1 MNKSSIKSILHQDT
15 LEIVI
20 NKGSYLIKIGLLICI
35 SISILLLLTI
45 IVNSR
50 LLHYD
55 SDSLSDMIAI
65 IIVYIGFYSF
75 LYGTI
80 PATLLIIVI
89 KLYYSYTKKSISNF
103 LKINITFL
111 IINISLILVAATI
124 MTILHFIRIKPI

>member
-45 IVNSR
+45 IVNSG